1 LPDAF
6 DQLSQAIDE
15 GMLLLNLLGVGARL
29 NHGGH
34 LKKAILGLPW
44 PIACANNVQG
54 GCNVFDTFWD
64 ALFFWIPYFDTF
76 SWLGG

>member
-1 LPDAF
+1 
-6 DQLSQAIDE
+6 
-15 GMLLLNLLGVGARL
+15 M
-29 NHGGH
+29 GGH

-64 ALFFWIPYFDTF
+64 ALFFFGYLILIP
-76 SWLGG
+76 SVGLEG